1 MLMKGDLVRIPQN
14 THVTSLGSNSWR
26 LHVTR
31 KPQYAIV
38 LEVSEQKCTILLD
51 DAEWEV
57 KSKDVRLC
65 GDSDVY
71 KAS

>member
-14 THVTSLGSNSWR
+14 THVTNLGSNSWR

-31 KPQYAIV
+31 KPQFAIV
-38 LEVSEQKCTILLD
+38 LEVRDNKCTILFED
-51 DAEWEV
+51 EEWEV
-57 KSKDVRLC
+57 KSKDIRLC
-65 GDSDVY
+65 GNDDVY